1 MDKNDINMEELNKMV
16 SKGAILLDVRS
27 PQEYREGH
35 LKGAISIPE
44 YELANRCS
52 KELKN
57 KDQEII
63 VYCSSGSR
71 SKKAQKQLQR
81 KGYIKVYNLYNGI
94 QNYWDFKIN
103 MLELGT
109 GQKHFIIYQSKS
121 RDMSKYNKI

>member
-1 MDKNDINMEELNKMV
+1 MPRRRIRKLNKFINKLRSKLKRNIEPDDINYNQMQALIRN
-16 SKGAILLDVRS
+16 GAILIDVRS

-81 KGYIKVYNLYNGI
+81 KGYINVYNLYNGI
-94 QNYWDFKIN
+94 QNY
-103 MLELGT
+103 
-109 GQKHFIIYQSKS
+109 
-121 RDMSKYNKI
+121 

>member
-1 MDKNDINMEELNKMV
+1 MLGKLLCLFEKSKRRSMDKNDINMEELNKMV
-16 SKGAILLDVRS
+16 SKEAILLDVRS

-81 KGYIKVYNLYNGI
+81 KGYINVYNLYNGI
-94 QNYWDFKIN
+94 QNY
-103 MLELGT
+103 
-109 GQKHFIIYQSKS
+109 
-121 RDMSKYNKI
+121 